1 MNARKSLALT
11 AVVAVTALGLAA
23 CGSGGSGDANTPSGG
38 TTTAGG
44 TETTAGGGS
53 DSGTLT
59 VWENNTNGD
68 QGTQFWDWVK
78 TGYAKVQPGISLNI
92 VPIQNEDMDGKLQT
106 SLGGADAPNAFFQ
119 AGGGKL
125 AAQVEAGYLAEITDG
140 TTEIPDGA
148 YAAHEVDGK
157 KYAMPMTVLPGGL
170 FYSKDLFEQAGI
182 TTPPTTI
189 AELNDAVTKLKAI
202 GVAPIALGGK
212 DSWPA
217 AHWYYWFALRVCSQD
232 ALSKA
237 AADAD
242 LSDPCFLKAGQELQ
256 TFAATKPFNDGF
268 LTTSAQQGGGSSAG
282 LVANHLAAME
292 LMGAWEPGVVG
303 SLTPDQKPL
312 PDLGFF
318 PFPAVE
324 GGAGDPSAMMGG
336 VDAFSCTS
344 GNLEKECL
352 NFLNYLGSADVQ
364 AKYATLM
371 SAPPANS
378 KAASAVTDP
387 LLQQIQGYYGKA
399 AYVSLWLDTR
409 LGSTVG
415 DALNAGVVDML
426 GGSGSPQAVIDGV
439 KSAVDKG

>member
-1 MNARKSLALT
+1 MNARKSLAIT
-11 AVVAVTALGLAA
+11 AVAAVAALGLAA
-23 CGSGGSGDANTPSGG
+23 CSSNG
-38 TTTAGG
+38 GG
-44 TETTAGGGS
+44 TETPTGGATTADGGTGG

-68 QGTQFWDWVK
+68 LGTQFWGWVQ
-78 TGYAKVQPGISLNI
+78 TEYAKVQPGITLNI
-92 VPIQNEDMDGKLQT
+92 VPVQNEDMDGKLQT

-140 TTEIPDGA
+140 TTDIPDSA

-157 KYAMPMTVLPGGL
+157 KYAMPMTVLPGGI

-189 AELNDAVTKLKAI
+189 EELNDAVTKLKAI
-202 GVAPIALGGK
+202 GVAPIALGAK

-217 AHWYYWFALRVCSQD
+217 AHWFYWFALRVCSQD
-232 ALSKA
+232 TLADA
-237 AADAD
+237 AANAD
-242 LSDPCFLKAGQELQ
+242 LSDPCFLKAGEALQ
-256 TFAATKPFNDGF
+256 TFAGTKPFNDGF
-268 LTTSAQQGGGSSAG
+268 LTTSAQQGAGSSAG
-282 LVANHLAAME
+282 LLANHLAAME

-303 SLTPDQKPL
+303 SLTPDQKNL

-344 GNLEKECL
+344 GKMEKECL
-352 NFLNYLGSADVQ
+352 NFLNFLGSTDVQ
-364 AKYATLM
+364 SKYATLM
-371 SAPPANS
+371 SAPPANT
-378 KAASAVTDP
+378 KAAAAVTDP
-387 LLQQIQGYYGKA
+387 LLQQIQDYYGKA

-426 GGSGSPQAVIDGV
+426 GGSGSPQAIIDGV